1 MEEYVDYLKSK
12 GRFTSWLVVI
22 FLLLL
27 SIPILIQI
35 ELTLVARIIGLLLI
49 IISSV
54 ALFYWLRRVSG
65 SKVIRNRVALNANDR
80 FWLNENIPFYRR
92 LAKQDRVIFEDRVS
106 LFLAEIIVTDVSE
119 EVPSKSDC
127 FFVASSAI
135 IAYWGLP
142 YWNYGELDEVLLYP
156 DNFDENKLVS
166 SKGHILGSV
175 HQGGLMDGTM
185 ILSRRALIEGFRNSN
200 DGRNVGI
207 HEFTHLLDKADGHID
222 GLPVG
227 LTPEQRKI
235 WLSIFHK
242 ELNKPK
248 FHLDSYART
257 NEAEFFAVSMEMYKE
272 KPEILIKWHPE
283 LYAILKEYFGKQL
296 N

>member
-1 MEEYVDYLKSK
+1 MEEYVEYLKSK

-35 ELTLVARIIGLLLI
+35 ELTFVARIIGLLLI
-49 IISSV
+49 LISSV
-54 ALFYWLRRVSG
+54 ALFYWVRNVSR
-65 SKVIRNRVALNANDR
+65 SKVIKNRVPINGNDR

-92 LAKQDRVIFEDRVS
+92 LAKQDRIIFEDRVS
-106 LFLAEIIVTDVSE
+106 LFLAEIIITDVSE
-119 EVPSKSDC
+119 DVPSKSDC

-175 HQGGLMDGTM
+175 HHGGLMNGTM
-185 ILSRRALIEGFRNSN
+185 VLSRTALIEGFRNSH

-207 HEFTHLLDKADGHID
+207 HEFTHLLDKADGNID

-227 LTPEQRKI
+227 LTTEQRKI
-235 WLSIFHK
+235 WLTVFHN
-242 ELNKPK
+242 ELNKPD
-248 FHLDSYART
+248 FHLDAYART

-272 KPEILIKWHPE
+272 NPSVLMKWHPE
-283 LYAILKEYFGKQL
+283 LFEILKEYYGE
-296 N
+296 